1 MYLKNNGL
9 FLKVPLKPGGIIMM
23 DFQDTGDLIQVL
35 EQKLHKYTIDKIARE
50 TEFLKRKPRKIAPL
64 PLLLSLCLMV
74 LTKANSLSG
83 GAATLG
89 LLQGTCL
96 SKQALHKRMN
106 RGLLSFLQAC
116 LAMLLGSAAT
126 PSATHLSELMSSPFK
141 RILLQDRTVLNLPA
155 RLASFFPGGRNQTH
169 RLTAAA
175 KVQVLFDLLQE
186 QFIHFAITP
195 FTVTEQTAASW
206 SLPFLKAG
214 DLLIR
219 DLGYFVLPVFQKLQQ
234 RSIFYLS
241 RLKYGVTVLESIQTT
256 PLDLCKLL
264 KRQGSVDLQVRLA
277 LQHGLLTRLVAIPL
291 SPAEAARRRRK
302 AKTNRDRRCQP
313 SQAHLYLLGWNIF
326 ITNVEA
332 TTLSVPQIAHL

>member
-1 MYLKNNGL
+1 
-9 FLKVPLKPGGIIMM
+9 
-23 DFQDTGDLIQVL
+23 
-35 EQKLHKYTIDKIARE
+35 
-50 TEFLKRKPRKIAPL
+50 
-64 PLLLSLCLMV
+64 
-74 LTKANSLSG
+74 
-83 GAATLG
+83 
-89 LLQGTCL
+89 
-96 SKQALHKRMN
+96 
-106 RGLLSFLQAC
+106 
-116 LAMLLGSAAT
+116 
-126 PSATHLSELMSSPFK
+126 
-141 RILLQDRTVLNLPA
+141 
-155 RLASFFPGGRNQTH
+155 
-169 RLTAAA
+169 LTAAA